1 MPLAKVQLGQ
11 YNRMDFH
18 NTKVLIIDDDQNLA
32 EMVELIFLAEDA
44 TVYTAVDGKEGL
56 KKFYTY
62 RPDVVILDV
71 VMPELDGWET
81 CHQIRLMADTPI
93 IMLTTMAE
101 DQNIVKGLEYGA
113 DDFIAKPFS
122 PEVLKARVAAVLRR
136 VKVESEQLVKP
147 HLYQDAYLTID
158 LNERQVVVGGEA
170 VKLSATE
177 FTLLSFLVLNAN
189 RVLSYQ
195 QILLNVWGKE
205 YVDSVDYVH
214 VYMSHLRRKLEKDP
228 SSPRYL
234 QTEHGIGYRF
244 VK

>member
-1 MPLAKVQLGQ
+1 
-11 YNRMDFH
+11 MDFQ
-18 NTKVLIIDDDQNLA
+18 NITVLIIDDDQNLA
-32 EMVELIFLAEDA
+32 DMVELIFLAEGA
-44 TVYTAVDGKEGL
+44 TVYTAANGKEGL
-56 KKFYTY
+56 KTFYTQ

-71 VMPELDGWET
+71 IMPELNGWET
-81 CHQIRLMADTPI
+81 CHQIRLMATTPI
-93 IMLTTMAE
+93 IMLTTMVE

-136 VKVESEQLVKP
+136 VKTESEQLINP
-147 HLYQDAYLTID
+147 HLFQDDYLTIN
-158 LNERQVVVGGEA
+158 LKERQVSVDGET

-205 YVDSVDYVH
+205 YLDSVDYVH
-214 VYMSHLRRKLEKDP
+214 VYMSHLRRKLEQDP
-228 SSPRYL
+228 SNPRYF
-234 QTEHGIGYRF
+234 QTEYGTGYRF
-244 VK
+244 IK

>member
-1 MPLAKVQLGQ
+1 ME
-11 YNRMDFH
+11 FH
-18 NTKVLIIDDDQNLA
+18 NTKILIIDDDQNLA
-32 EMVELIFLAEDA
+32 DMVALVFLSEGAK
-44 TVYTAVDGKEGL
+44 VFKAVNGKEGL
-56 KKFYTY
+56 KEFFTH
-62 RPDVVILDV
+62 RPDVVILDI
-71 VMPELDGWET
+71 VMPELNGWET

-101 DQNIVKGLEYGA
+101 DQDIVKGLEYGA

-136 VKVESEQLVKP
+136 VKTESAQLIKP
-147 HLYQDAYLTID
+147 HLFHDDYLTIN
-158 LNERQVVVGGEA
+158 LNERQVIVGGEA

-205 YVDSVDYVH
+205 YLDSIDYVH
-214 VYMSHLRRKLEKDP
+214 VYMSHLRRKLEQDP
-228 SSPRYL
+228 SNPRYF

-244 VK
+244 IK